1 MAEYKASIM
10 PGEITP
16 EERQRRLGQVYG
28 LLITLARQKR
38 AVEQQPPS
46 KPAQAEIADVP
57 VAGG

>member
-1 MAEYKASIM
+1 MLD
-10 PGEITP
+10 EITP

-28 LLITLARQKR
+28 LLISLARQKR

-46 KPAQAEIADVP
+46 EPALTAIGDVP